1 MAIKEI
7 QDVNLWRYED
17 LTKSKKKHTDDS
29 YEEDV
34 ENIYEKM
41 KKGVKLIWSKVFGH
55 LKK

>member
-41 KKGVKLIWSKVFGH
+41 KKGVKLI
-55 LKK
+55 